1 MNSGGE
7 SKPLVL
13 LDAPVPSAIS
23 SLLEPITRTG
33 PWSLVREGTAEE
45 RAEVSALFTYGHP
58 TVDGAFLDRLPR
70 LKVVSNFGVGVDH
83 VDLAAAR
90 ARKVPVGNTPGAVD
104 GATADLTMAILLAAA
119 RNLIV
124 GDRYA
129 RSAEFTRFDPSLLL
143 GVDIHGSTLGIVGLG
158 RIGRQVARRA
168 RGFDMRILYH
178 NRRRDLDAEQ
188 ELGVEYASLDELLAR
203 SDFVTLNVPLTA
215 ETKGLI
221 GERELRLLRREA
233 ILVNV
238 ARGGVVDH
246 DALLRALTERWIRGA
261 ALDVTEPEPLPR
273 EHPLLRLDN
282 LVITPHLGS
291 AGERSRRRMAEM
303 SVENLRA
310 GLEGRRLPWQVG
322 G

>member
-1 MNSGGE
+1 
-7 SKPLVL
+7 
-13 LDAPVPSAIS
+13 
-23 SLLEPITRTG
+23 
-33 PWSLVREGTAEE
+33 VREGTAEE

-90 ARKVPVGNTPGAVD
+90 TRKVPVGNTPGAVD

-188 ELGVEYASLDELLAR
+188 ELGVEYASLDDLLAQ